1 MSTAKDDNNKKLK
14 RRNLIMMMKTLP
26 LGIRF
31 GNLEGAQFAMIRAGL
46 VGEKYEI
53 QVKVISNSGKVGRP
67 KTGDTSVV
75 YIPSRKYAPRKE
87 NSEI

>member
-1 MSTAKDDNNKKLK
+1 
-14 RRNLIMMMKTLP
+14 MMTKPLP
-26 LGIRF
+26 IGIQF

>member
-1 MSTAKDDNNKKLK
+1 
-14 RRNLIMMMKTLP
+14 MMTKPLP
-26 LGIRF
+26 LGIQF
-31 GNLEGAQFAMIRAGL
+31 GNPEGAQFAMIHTGM

-53 QVKVISNSGKVGRP
+53 QVKVISNSSKVGRP
-67 KTGDTSVV
+67 KMGDTFVV